1 MNIRIPGAL
10 KIVPPIFLLLWLV
23 VLSVEV
29 HAATDPSGLM
39 DTVLARYSATATTW
53 STVITARATWLF
65 WTLALISMVWTFG
78 MLALHKADLAEFYS
92 EFFRFTIFT
101 GFFWWL
107 LTNGPRFAVDIMDG
121 LRSIAGAASGT
132 GPLLTPSGIVDIGFD
147 IFSQVISKST
157 VWSPMD
163 SAVGIVLSLGI
174 LICLALVGVNM
185 LLLLVS
191 GWLLAYAGVF
201 FLGFGGAR
209 WTSDMAI
216 TYYKTVLNIAA
227 QLFTMV
233 LLVGIGKSFVDQFYA
248 SMDAGLNANDLAVML
263 IVAVVLLVLVNKVPG
278 LIGSLATG
286 GSQAMGGGFGAG
298 AAMSAAAMA
307 GAAIASGGAAIAA
320 GTASMAGG
328 AQAIMSAASQASQN
342 VASGSDIVSR
352 MAGGLGN
359 AMGGGGGSSSGSVGD
374 SPLAEA
380 MDGAGGG
387 SPSGVST
394 SGSQGAGGRGG
405 GPKGGI
411 GRTVADTAANLAS
424 GVWEVGKEK
433 AKSRFSE
440 TLGGKVA
447 SAIQAQGAK
456 RTVPDLDNSLSGSN
470 EKTVD
475 AEAEVAAFRD
485 R

>member
-1 MNIRIPGAL
+1 MNIRIPAAL
-10 KIVPPIFLLLWLV
+10 KIVTPIFLLLWLV
-23 VLSVEV
+23 VFSGGV
-29 HAATDPSGLM
+29 HAATDPAGLM

-53 STVITARATWLF
+53 SAVITARATWLF

-78 MLALHKADLAEFYS
+78 MLALRKADLAEFFA
-92 EFFRFTIFT
+92 EFFRFTVFT

-121 LRSIAGAASGT
+121 LRSVAGAASGT

-147 IFSQVISKST
+147 IFSQVLSKSS
-157 VWSPMD
+157 VWAPMD

-201 FLGFGGAR
+201 FLGFGGSR

-248 SMDAGLNANDLAVML
+248 SMDAGLNHNDMAVML
-263 IVAVVLLVLVNKVPG
+263 IVAIILLALVNKVPG

-286 GSQAMGGGFGAG
+286 GSQTMGGGFGAG

-307 GAAIASGGAAIAA
+307 GAAIASGGAAIAT

-359 AMGGGGGSSSGSVGD
+359 AMGGGGSSSGSVGD
-374 SPLAEA
+374 SPLAAA

-387 SPSGVST
+387 SPSGSST
-394 SGSQGAGGRGG
+394 FGSQGGGGRGG